1 MIPKTSNP
9 GVVSMFTCPKDGY
22 QDFTGQLP
30 SGRIQDL
37 MAELTRQGLNTSLRS
52 LQVWAELARQVGPQV
67 LGCSPDGTR
76 VFVAGDH
83 EFFGKLLAAQ
93 REIVDELVAAHHELS
108 QRYLALR

>member
-1 MIPKTSNP
+1 
-9 GVVSMFTCPKDGY
+9 MFTCPKDGY

-30 SGRIQDL
+30 SERIQDL
-37 MAELTRQGLNTSLRS
+37 MAELTRQGLNISLRS

-67 LGCSPDGTR
+67 LGCSTDGTR

-93 REIVDELVAAHHELS
+93 REIVDELVAGHHELS